1 MSEEKDLEEQSMDA
15 EGALEDLS
23 SFVDFA
29 DLESL
34 AGAKG
39 TDLFGDLG
47 DIADLGDMGDLD
59 DITVDLDDV
68 PDLSG
73 LEDLPDL
80 SDLAD
85 LQPEGSFS
93 EPAALEEQMAGLKSV
108 EPGGTSGDNG
118 LPSLDN
124 FMDDVPDGLFE
135 DDEIFAE
142 GAEETPPQES
152 QAMSGLDSLDGMSD
166 LDGLSDLDGVPGL
179 DGMPDLGGIS
189 DSDGVSGLDGM
200 PDLDGMSGLDGMP
213 DLDGLSGLGED
224 SIDDSEIPGLDALD
238 GLSLDDL
245 NVDGVDAM
253 PGLDGLPDIQPEGE
267 AAQAMEA
274 PEAEGGEDLGSMLDG
289 LLTDVDMGDSMD
301 NDTSAGQE
309 TSAQSADPLAGILG
323 LASNPFSEDEIEMVN
338 NPDEDIEDMLDLS
351 DVDDMNMEGLVPP
364 SEASEEGKQP
374 GFFKKVFG
382 NVVTDEI
389 AEQERLEAEQEE
401 EAAAIKAEAEEKAKE
416 AKAAKAEEAKA
427 AKEAKAAEKKAI
439 KEARKKEKEEMKA
452 AKKAKEEEEAA
463 QLEVV
468 GKLNKVGVSIV
479 VIAAIIF
486 LAVEIVGTNAFGYI
500 SAKNAA
506 VDYFEMG
513 KYTQAYK
520 EAIGTDMRE
529 KDPEEYN
536 KIKTV
541 MRVQQSL
548 NAYQNYDRM
557 NYYPEALNSLLCGLK
572 RYDANIEEGM
582 ELEVETAMQQIR
594 SQILAILQDEYGLSE
609 SKAYEILSLD
619 KEKYTDKVVE
629 LGVAKIK

>member
-23 SFVDFA
+23 NFVDFA

-47 DIADLGDMGDLD
+47 DIDDLGDIGDLD

-73 LEDLPDL
+73 LDDLPDL
-80 SDLAD
+80 PELAD
-85 LQPEGSFS
+85 LQPEGNFS
-93 EPAALEEQMAGLKSV
+93 ESAALESRMADIKSV
-108 EPGGTSGDNG
+108 EPGEEALNDDG
-118 LPSLDN
+118 LPSLDD
-124 FMDDVPDGLFE
+124 FMNDVPGGLFE

-142 GAEETPPQES
+142 GTQEMSPQDS
-152 QAMSGLDSLDGMSD
+152 QKISGSD
-166 LDGLSDLDGVPGL
+166 E
-179 DGMPDLGGIS
+179 MPDLGDVS
-189 DSDGVSGLDGM
+189 DLDEM
-200 PDLDGMSGLDGMP
+200 PDLM
-213 DLDGLSGLGED
+213 ED
-224 SIDDSEIPGLDALD
+224 TIDDSEIPGLDDLD
-238 GLSLDDL
+238 GISFDDL
-245 NVDGVDAM
+245 DMDDTDI
-253 PGLDGLPDIQPEGE
+253 GLDALSDIQPEGANE
-267 AAQAMEA
+267 TVQATEE
-274 PEAEGGEDLGSMLDG
+274 PEAEGGEELDSMLNG

-301 NDTSAGQE
+301 NDVGTGQDD
-309 TSAQSADPLAGILG
+309 SAQAADPLAGILG
-323 LASNPFSEDEIEMVN
+323 LASSPFSEDELEMVN

-351 DVDDMNMEGLVPP
+351 DGDDEISMEGLVPP
-364 SEASEEGKQP
+364 EATAVEKEP

-468 GKLNKVGVSIV
+468 GKLNKVGVSII

-486 LAVEIVGTNAFGYI
+486 LVVEIGGTNVFGYI

-548 NAYQNYDRM
+548 NAYQNYDRI

-572 RYDANIEEGM
+572 RYDANIDEGM

-594 SQILAILQDEYGLSE
+594 SQILTILQDEYGLSE

-619 KEKYTDKVVE
+619 KEEYTAKVVE